1 MKRMKS
7 ITTLLAILILCGIG
21 AGCKTTDIFGKKQD
35 SDSIEEIAKNLFDQ
49 YDKLKTYTSKDS
61 LWHRITPMSDGD
73 DKDTPL
79 QDPAPA
85 PTLDQIDWIYGDTSV
100 LEWKITVEI
109 PEMKRGGVGIVWKEL
124 SDRDTWA
131 LFKKIHRH
139 PNACYGYV
147 AKFKGDDGYYGFVA
161 EWILKGMHDRPMNI
175 FQARNLWDDTK
186 FKNKD
191 WDDIEACWGFIS
203 GGGMVGQVN
212 RRERSPLVRIK

>member
-1 MKRMKS
+1 MKHPKS
-7 ITTLLAILILCGIG
+7 ITTLLAIFILCGIG
-21 AGCKTTDIFGKKQD
+21 TGCKTWDIFGKKQG
-35 SDSIEEIAKNLFDQ
+35 SDQLEEIAKNLFNH
-49 YDKLKTYTSKDS
+49 YDELKTYTSKDS
-61 LWHRITPMSDGD
+61 LWHRITPMPDGD
-73 DKDTPL
+73 DKDTGL
-79 QDPAPA
+79 QDPETPF
-85 PTLDQIDWIYGDTSV
+85 TLAQIDWIYGDTSV

-109 PEMKRGGVGIVWKEL
+109 PEMTRGGVGIVWTEIG
-124 SDRDTWA
+124 DRDTWKP
-131 LFKKIHRH
+131 FTKIKNN

-186 FKNKD
+186 FKDKD

-212 RRERSPLVRIK
+212 RRERSPLKRIK